1 MMKSKR
7 SSRDPALRYAR
18 LCRFFG
24 VSAIYFVIVVCT
36 SGIFREMGA
45 GALGLVVDAV
55 LLAAGY
61 FLMALW
67 AKLTHFE
74 RRSDSRGYE
83 SDGGYFVLRK
93 MILPIAVIIIAGFA
107 IKGITARAEYEYA
120 MSTPGVAYE
129 PNSLYPFAVMLFCIA
144 VMTGGAVLWFVPQ
157 ERLVSQRTVACC
169 IFAMF
174 IPFVFYAYLGGAGVF
189 CGVGLIGYTFA
200 TALALNQNS
209 LTMTYRGTVME
220 FISPRARRY
229 NMRLALFFCACVMVM
244 TLGGWAV
251 AVGLATL
258 GKALLYIIV
267 HSESSA
273 SDDPLYDT
281 PEQSAERTELFNL
294 YVFGAKEA
302 DDTVNYYIFIVFAI
316 ACVVSLII
324 FLCRNE
330 AGVKRFLRA
339 VRNAVL
345 RLIDMIFS
353 PVADSMVYFRANMR
367 EESASYIDT
376 EEKLHSSPHIGG
388 SSGHAGS
395 RRSEWREF
403 NAALGALKDENEKLR
418 YAYSVFALQMQAMP
432 QFAKK
437 NDTPRE
443 LRGRLR
449 RRGLYSDEDMAGI
462 TAAFEKAEYSGGANA
477 SEARE
482 ATAKLCRIIRRNMI

>member
-144 VMTGGAVLWFVPQ
+144 VMTGGAVLWFVSQ

-316 ACVVSLII
+316 A
-324 FLCRNE
+324 
-330 AGVKRFLRA
+330 
-339 VRNAVL
+339 
-345 RLIDMIFS
+345 
-353 PVADSMVYFRANMR
+353 
-367 EESASYIDT
+367 ASYR
-376 EEKLHSSPHIGG
+376 LLSFS
-388 SSGHAGS
+388 
-395 RRSEWREF
+395 
-403 NAALGALKDENEKLR
+403 AAMKRA
-418 YAYSVFALQMQAMP
+418 
-432 QFAKK
+432 
-437 NDTPRE
+437 
-443 LRGRLR
+443 
-449 RRGLYSDEDMAGI
+449 
-462 TAAFEKAEYSGGANA
+462 
-477 SEARE
+477 
-482 ATAKLCRIIRRNMI
+482 